1 MKNKLMKKEGNV
13 IRILEEKDD
22 KVFIID
28 CIKKTMPY
36 WCNLSSL
43 SDFEICCEEFEVSR
57 EDLSA
62 AEKRMTKRTSD
73 GYKQVFYTKNILKEQ
88 RSP

>member
-28 CIKKTMPY
+28 CIKKTMP
-36 WCNLSSL
+36 
-43 SDFEICCEEFEVSR
+43 
-57 EDLSA
+57 
-62 AEKRMTKRTSD
+62 
-73 GYKQVFYTKNILKEQ
+73 
-88 RSP
+88 